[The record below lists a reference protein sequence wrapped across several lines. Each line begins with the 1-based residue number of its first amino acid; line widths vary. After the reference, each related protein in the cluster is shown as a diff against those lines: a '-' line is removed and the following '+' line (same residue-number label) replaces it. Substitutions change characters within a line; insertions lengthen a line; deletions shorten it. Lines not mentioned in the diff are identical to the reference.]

1 MQNLDFKHLLVR
13 CAQAPVRRWHI
24 IYPLAMMALLFWLS
38 SIPGA
43 LYPDDP
49 LVYRLFVWV
58 PPNVQN
64 LLHVPVFGALGWL
77 AGWALQAWI
86 PDVFAAVAT
95 AFIWAAGYGVLD
107 EWHQSFVVGRYAS
120 LSDVLL
126 DVAGVALGLWLFK
139 RARQSPKA
147 VVKPE
152 L

>member
-1 MQNLDFKHLLVR
+1 MQNFRLKHLLGYY
-13 CAQAPVRRWHI
+13 AQRPARRWHL
-24 IYPLAMMALLFWLS
+24 IYPVAVMVMLFGLS
-38 SIPGA
+38 SIPGT

-126 DVAGVALGLWLFK
+126 DMAGVALGLWLFK